1 MKKAIAVFLFVFYIV
16 LLPFASLGT
25 GEKSFAHNNTQNLAL
40 YSGKVYHIFFH
51 SLIVYPELAFRGYK
65 SEGYNSWMTTREE
78 FKRILPKLYE
88 NDFVL
93 IDINT
98 VQQAQGKPFLF
109 PKGKK
114 PLILSVDDVNYYE
127 YMKGDGFA
135 DCLSVDVE
143 GNLTTKIS
151 FGNRAFAD
159 YKGDVVPIV
168 ESFVK
173 NHPDF
178 SFNGAKGIVAVT
190 GYQGVFGYRTNAL
203 KGEEYNSAFLQ
214 AKKVADTLKRK
225 GWLIACHSFYHSNS
239 FKDGSISLEKLKADI
254 SKWNTEVA
262 PITGKTNIFIAPF
275 GTQFSLKDERFKF
288 LCSSGF
294 NIYCSVCKN
303 MKTTYS
309 NGCLISERLNFDGFT
324 MLKYPSR
331 ISENFFEIGD
341 IVDRSRPAMTK

>member
-1 MKKAIAVFLFVFYIV
+1 MKKSIAVFLFVFYIV
-16 LLPFASLGT
+16 LLSFASLGMSEQ
-25 GEKSFAHNNTQNLAL
+25 GFAANNTQNLVS
-40 YSGKVYHIFFH
+40 YDGKVYHIFFH
-51 SLIVYPELAFRGYK
+51 SLILYPELAFRGYK
-65 SEGYNSWMTTREE
+65 SDGYNNWMTTRGE
-78 FKRILPKLYE
+78 FLRILPKLYE
-88 NDFVL
+88 NDFALV
-93 IDINT
+93 DINT

-151 FGNRAFAD
+151 FGNRAFTD

-173 NHPDF
+173 SHSDF

-190 GYQGVFGYRTNAL
+190 GYQGVFGYRTNEL
-203 KGEEYNSAFLQ
+203 KGDEYTSAFFQ
-214 AKKVADTLKRK
+214 AKRVADTLKK
-225 GWLIACHSFYHSNS
+225 NGWSIACHSFYHSNS
-239 FKDGSISLEKLKADI
+239 FKDGSISLEKLKTDI
-254 SKWNTEVA
+254 KKWNEEVA

-275 GTQFSLKDERFKF
+275 GTQFSAKDERFKF
-288 LCSSGF
+288 LRQSGF
-294 NIYCSVCKN
+294 NVYCSVCKN

-309 NGCLISERLNFDGFT
+309 NGCLISERMNFDGFT

-331 ISENFFEIGD
+331 ISENFFEVFD
-341 IVDRSRPAMTK
+341 IIDRSRPAMLK